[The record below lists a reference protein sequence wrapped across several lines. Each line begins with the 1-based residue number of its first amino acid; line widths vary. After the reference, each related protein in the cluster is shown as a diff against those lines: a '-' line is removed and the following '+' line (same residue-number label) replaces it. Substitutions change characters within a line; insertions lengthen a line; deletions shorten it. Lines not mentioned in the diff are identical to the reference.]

1 MKIFRS
7 AFAVVA
13 LCLLC
18 LAADAQVLKRT
29 TVKTD
34 SIPFG
39 AGSTLAIAG
48 APVGNVKVSNSTTDK
63 ITIEATIE
71 VQAATEADL
80 AGAAA
85 LTGFVVQ
92 ETLGRVAIVS
102 VGADSRRKFTN
113 DEKKLIKRLK
123 GMPYRIDYQ
132 IGIPKYC
139 NVEIDGGRGEIQLVG
154 ADGRHRI
161 TGVDAEVSA
170 HVSGFLSIA
179 LQKGKA
185 DIQVVPTWRMDG
197 IEASVVAGD
206 ISLRVAHG
214 VSANLDA
221 SVLRG
226 GKIVTNDGL
235 KLIPRDERKFPFTEK
250 VVSGKLGSG
259 GSGIKLTVGDGN
271 IWLLPLV
278 E

>member
-1 MKIFRS
+1 MV
-7 AFAVVA
+7 AAV
-13 LCLLC
+13 CG
-18 LAADAQVLKRT
+18 AQTLKRT

-48 APVGNVKVSNSTTDK
+48 APVGNIKLWNSTADK
-63 ITIEATIE
+63 VTIEATIE
-71 VQAATEADL
+71 VQASSENDL

-113 DEKKLIKRLK
+113 EEKKLIKRLK
-123 GMPYRIDYQ
+123 GLPYRIDYQ

-139 NVEIDGGRGEIQLVG
+139 NVEIDGGRGEIELVG
-154 ADGRHRI
+154 AEGRHRI
-161 TGVDAEVSA
+161 TGVDADVRA
-170 HVSGFLSIA
+170 HISGFLSIA
-179 LQKGKA
+179 LQKGRA

-197 IEASVVAGD
+197 IEASVVSGD
-206 ISLRVAHG
+206 ISLRVARG
-214 VSANLDA
+214 VSGNVDA
-221 SVLRG
+221 SVLRV
-226 GKIVTNDGL
+226 GKIFNKNGPEFV
-235 KLIPRDERKFPFTEK
+235 PRDERKLPFTEK
-250 VVSGKLGSG
+250 LVSGKLGSG
-259 GSGIKLTVGDGN
+259 GSGIKLTVGDGS

-278 E
+278 D